1 MAFARNFVFLL
12 VLLSTAF
19 PAVGQEHPLHQL
31 ETRLRRGDQRALFEL
46 APYFD
51 SHKKVVQ
58 HLGYHL
64 LQVEEARIA
73 QRLVEENCLFT
84 AAEITLDSAT
94 SSRQFLSFL
103 QAHRA
108 QLVFSPLAAA
118 FLITPLEQRTAR
130 VQFRAV
136 SPTRK
141 KELEAHAQ
149 GLFSQPWAR
158 RSKID
163 SLVARKDPAALLVI
177 AAELFKVRDR
187 FDSGFLEKEAF
198 TDLLQLLTGTEIG
211 AEDQKREISW
221 HPEKDFY
228 ADSQL
233 NLLIYLATAYK
244 QYAWSEKEA
253 IFLNPAH
260 LVASSGKERELFE
273 LLTSRVDSTALRAF
287 TQLTISDPATVSGLS
302 QEYTKA
308 SISASYALPTF
319 PYRFLPQLALLTAYC
334 RANQVDY
341 VGSAA
346 LRQDI
351 EVLKSELPFAQRY
364 QLENKLIRSLGLAES
379 TALEYWTMVN
389 EQSYRL
395 TFSSG
400 RILDVLYSR
409 HWPELLANRAQ
420 LNCYLKKSALFDR
433 LGIIGACNNY
443 RLKFAGAAPATV
455 ALLNADQTQDPDV
468 QQEIA
473 QILARATAPR
483 PLAPSAKATVEWAGN
498 QDEDIAGLEKQLAA
512 LAPQGKASVKQQ
524 AELVT
529 LLAKIS
535 YRQIGPALQFLEPV
549 PFANA
554 QEKYSF
560 MHSDWGF
567 FLLGNFQEK
576 AARDEFRT
584 LYAQLSEYD
593 LYRHYLN
600 QAGID
605 YQDAARQLDYDKLY
619 ELIKFDSSQALVGG
633 GGATDN
639 REVYAL
645 LKLLELTFKTTLGFP
660 HKFCNSAHMYH
671 CSLTERTHAWM
682 AYLEQNKL
690 LKRRHIEPVS
700 FSLE

>member
-1 MAFARNFVFLL
+1 MALARNFI
-12 VLLSTAF
+12 VLLLLISSALT
-19 PAVGQEHPLHQL
+19 AVGQESSLHQL
-31 ETRLRRGDQRALFEL
+31 EARLRRGDQRALFEL

-51 SHKKVVQ
+51 SHKIVVQ
-58 HLGYHL
+58 HLGYHIL
-64 LQVEEARIA
+64 HVEEASIA
-73 QRLVEENCLFT
+73 QRLVEENCVFT
-84 AAEITLDSAT
+84 AAEIKLDSAT
-94 SSRQFLSFL
+94 STRQFLSFL

-108 QLVFSPLAAA
+108 QLVFSPLATA
-118 FLITPLEQRTAR
+118 FLITPLEQRTAQI
-130 VQFRAV
+130 QFRAI

-149 GLFSQPWAR
+149 ALFSQPWAR
-158 RSKID
+158 RGRID

-187 FDSGFLEKEAF
+187 FDDGFIEKESFA
-198 TDLLQLLTGTEIG
+198 DLLQLLTGTEMG
-211 AEDQKREISW
+211 AEDQQREISW

-228 ADSQL
+228 STSQL

-244 QYAWSEKEA
+244 QYVWSEKEA
-253 IFLNPAH
+253 VFLNPTH
-260 LVASSGKERELFE
+260 QVASSGTERELFE

-287 TQLTISDPATVSGLS
+287 TQLTTSAPAPVSALS

-334 RANQVDY
+334 RANRLDY

-351 EVLKSELPFAQRY
+351 EALKSDLPFAKRY
-364 QLENKLIRSLGLAES
+364 QLENKLIRSLSLAES

-409 HWPELLANRAQ
+409 HWPELLANHAQ
-420 LNCYLKKSALFDR
+420 LDCYLKKSALFDR

-443 RLKFAGAAPATV
+443 RLKFSGATPATV
-455 ALLNADQTQDPDV
+455 AQLNAYQTQEPDV
-468 QQEIA
+468 RQEIA
-473 QILARATAPR
+473 QILARATPSR
-483 PLAPSAKATVEWAGN
+483 PLGKGPVKWAGN
-498 QDEDIAGLEKQLAA
+498 QDEDVAGLEEQLAA
-512 LAPQGKASVKQQ
+512 LAPQGKATIPQQ

-535 YRQIGPALQFLEPV
+535 YRQIGTALQFLEPV

-567 FLLGNFQEK
+567 FLLGDFQQE
-576 AARDEFRT
+576 AERDQFKK
-584 LYAQLSEYD
+584 LYAQLSEYE

-605 YQDAARQLDYDKLY
+605 YQNANNKLDNDKLY

-645 LKLLELTFKTTLGFP
+645 IKLLEITFKTTLGFP

-682 AYLEQNKL
+682 AYLEQSKL